1 MNRDCEKTGYAGTL
15 TEAVLT
21 ILAMVSVAVVL
32 CGAALAAAGA
42 PWRIRAFFTVVSV
55 LFDLVFVYEF
65 MAKASASIRNPH
77 SNRWTCP
84 GWLLFT
90 SSIPPFLLVSGPF
103 LAGWLS
109 ADFASA
115 AVRGYAIASPPLG
128 ALATIA
134 ALRLLRAA
142 RPFIPAR
149 GQRGNKPIA
158 AAASIGLIIVFL
170 GALFTDGLLLPSW
183 FAAWTAENEST
194 LSVFADMDAQTA
206 RLMVESNPKIKAAIA
221 GGSILKMADPGLM
234 PTDLIAISDGSAT
247 LWFEAIRVHK
257 ARGVAELV
265 AALAACA
272 VAAAYGFGYRHNQY
286 GATGSA
292 ASSDPVHVMKART
305 TPACLEEIE
314 GILGKPLR

>member
-21 ILAMVSVAVVL
+21 ILAIVSVAVVL
-32 CGAALAAAGA
+32 CGATLAAIGA
-42 PWRIRAFFTVVSV
+42 SWRVRAFFALVSV

-65 MAKASASIRNPH
+65 MAKASAAIRNPH
-77 SNRWTCP
+77 LNRWTCP

-142 RPFIPAR
+142 RPFISTH
-149 GQRGNKPIA
+149 GQHGSKPVASA
-158 AAASIGLIIVFL
+158 AGLGLIIVFL

-183 FAAWTAENEST
+183 FAAWTAESEST
-194 LSVFADMDAQTA
+194 LSVFADMDASTA
-206 RLMVESNPKIKAAIA
+206 RLMVGSNPKIKAAITDGA
-221 GGSILKMADPGLM
+221 ILKMADPGLM
-234 PTDLIAISDGSAT
+234 PTDLIALSDGSST
-247 LWFEAIRVHK
+247 LWFEALQLHK

-272 VAAAYGFGYRHNQY
+272 VAAAYGFGYRRSPY
-286 GATGSA
+286 GHTGLST
-292 ASSDPVHVMKART
+292 SSDPAHVLQART
-305 TPACLEEIE
+305 TPACVEEIE